1 MCDPDPEF
9 QENLTF
15 FNYEMKLGGKFMSYR
30 EQIVFF
36 YQCPKHF
43 RPFFYALMSKKNT
56 F

>member
-1 MCDPDPEF
+1 MYDPDPEF

-36 YQCPKHF
+36 ISVQNILDPSFMH
-43 RPFFYALMSKKNT
+43 
-56 F
+56 